1 MFQLSNN
8 PGRTTICNQKE
19 YLFFSG
25 YAYLGVQHHEHFNEL
40 VLDGLKQY
48 GWLFPSSRISNTGL
62 SIYETFE
69 NLLSSI
75 TNSAKTVSLSS
86 GFSAGTLASGLFKGH
101 PTSVCPVA
109 HPAINKLQQELITFD
124 KWAERTL
131 NSMHEQ
137 SFAKTPVLMA
147 DSVNPL
153 NGEINDFDFLKFI
166 DEPVIVIVDDSHGIG
181 LIGNNGAGISS
192 FLPKRNN
199 IEYII
204 TYSLSK
210 AFSINGG
217 AISCSSAATAQLIQS
232 LPEFTA
238 STAIAPALV
247 HAFIYGQNIYQTQRT
262 KLLSNIAT
270 LKKLLAINEHIYN
283 DDRLPIFIL
292 PEQLDEA
299 YFKQY
304 QIIISSFAYPNP
316 QANKINRVVLNALHT
331 QEDLCTLA
339 NIILEKNE
347 GNKN

>member
-8 PGRTTICNQKE
+8 PGRTTICDNEE

-25 YAYLGVQHHEHFNEL
+25 YAYLGVQHHEQFKEL
-40 VLDGLKQY
+40 VQDGLNKY
-48 GWLFPSSRISNTGL
+48 GWLFPSSRISNTAL
-62 SIYETFE
+62 SIYDTFE

-75 TNSAKTVSLSS
+75 TNTAKTLSLSS

-109 HPAINKLQQELITFD
+109 HPAINKLQQELVTFD
-124 KWAERTL
+124 TWAERTL
-131 NSMHEQ
+131 NSIHEQ
-137 SFAKTPVLMA
+137 SFAKTPVLIA

-153 NGEINDFDFLKFI
+153 NGEVNDFDFLKFI
-166 DEPVIVIVDDSHGIG
+166 EEPVIVIIDDSHGIG
-181 LIGNNGAGISS
+181 LIGNKGVGISS

-199 IEYII
+199 IEYVI

-217 AISCSSAATAQLIQS
+217 AISCSNAATAHLVQS

-247 HAFIYGQNIYQTQRT
+247 HAFIHGQHIYQTQQT
-262 KLLSNIAT
+262 KLLSSIET
-270 LKKLLAINEHIYN
+270 LKALLVSNELIYN

-292 PEQLDEA
+292 PEQLDEY
-299 YFKQY
+299 YFMQH
-304 QIIISSFAYPNP
+304 QMIISSFAYPNP
-316 QANKINRVVLNALHT
+316 AGKKINRAVINALHT
-331 QEDLCTLA
+331 QEDLFILA
-339 NIILEKNE
+339 EAVLEKN
-347 GNKN
+347 